1 VPCYRVVDKVE
12 VTVVNRSTGGGLIP
26 PPPQQKKSRLAA
38 GPTAFWRN
46 QAGDFA
52 PGVGAT
58 LTFRPLDP
66 VGSGSNAPTWF
77 HWPNRPFIAATELLF
92 VPGDRIHDK
101 GPWQMLDSYRRLG
114 AQASDLPSLLLF
126 DAVHVPTHFAGI
138 HTSLP
143 VGTTAANL
151 WSQAGIGTVTT
162 PVNQLSAFRE
172 PGRVNLNTVTADDVW
187 DAVVAGPLVTK
198 VNGNQTPAPA
208 PLRKRVMTQG
218 SQAAEVADFA
228 SGQPARSMAQLLA
241 LDKNPN
247 LDPTLPDTQ
256 GNAANRPKPA
266 TDDYKNQEPGLKESI
281 DLNPV
286 HGLYTATRLANTATT
301 RSHLFG
307 VWITLRSMV
316 EGNPDTVRTHRAFYV
331 IDRSIPVAF
340 EPGKPHNVRDAVV
353 LRRIIE

>member
-1 VPCYRVVDKVE
+1 
-12 VTVVNRSTGGGLIP
+12 
-26 PPPQQKKSRLAA
+26 
-38 GPTAFWRN
+38 
-46 QAGDFA
+46 
-52 PGVGAT
+52 
-58 LTFRPLDP
+58 
-66 VGSGSNAPTWF
+66 
-77 HWPNRPFIAATELLF
+77 
-92 VPGDRIHDK
+92 
-101 GPWQMLDSYRRLG
+101 
-114 AQASDLPSLLLF
+114 
-126 DAVHVPTHFAGI
+126 

-143 VGTTAANL
+143 VATTAANL

-208 PLRKRVMTQG
+208 PLRKRVAAQCD
-218 SQAAEVADFA
+218 QAAEVADFA

-266 TDDYKNQEPGLKESI
+266 TDDYKNQEPGLEESI
-281 DLNPV
+281 ELNPV
-286 HGLYTATRLANTATT
+286 HGLYTATRLANTTTT

-307 VWITLRSMV
+307 VWITLREMI
-316 EGNPDTVRTHRAFYV
+316 EGNPDSVRTHRAFYV